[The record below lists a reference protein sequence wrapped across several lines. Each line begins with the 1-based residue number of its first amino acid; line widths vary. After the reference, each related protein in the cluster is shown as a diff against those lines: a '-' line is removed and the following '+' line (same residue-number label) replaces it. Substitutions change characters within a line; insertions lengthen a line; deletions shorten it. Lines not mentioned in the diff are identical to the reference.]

1 MYLLP
6 MSEINLCH
14 VFDTFL
20 FRMLDSTRKVKILHQ
35 KVELQ
40 TQSRFIHLPIIIFQ
54 KILKFVL
61 EIILFVIMLIQ
72 MFREIRKKSHKY
84 IMNKIYMNIDHYL
97 IQDIIA
103 RQ

>member
-20 FRMLDSTRKVKILHQ
+20 FRMLDSALKVKILHQ

-40 TQSRFIHLPIIIFQ
+40 TQIGLFIYVWYIYHIFS
-54 KILKFVL
+54 KVL
-61 EIILFVIMLIQ
+61 EIKIEIFLFVIILI
-72 MFREIRKKSHKY
+72 
-84 IMNKIYMNIDHYL
+84 
-97 IQDIIA
+97 
-103 RQ
+103 